1 MHEESKP
8 SDSALALRQKQT
20 NKYVTLALVAVL
32 AFCGLMYLQLDSMR
46 RDITNAQSTKQAL
59 AEITVDSD
67 TCSVYPDIE
76 QCAVARDVAAD
87 PEKVLTPKDGEKGAD
102 GKMGLTGPQGRGV
115 AGFDQSSGNLI
126 VTYTDGQTQNVGK
139 VVGKDGQVGPVGPA
153 GRGILST
160 NLQNGSLIV
169 NYSDGTSE
177 NLGIIIGPAGED
189 GKNGLD
195 GQAGTNGTNG
205 INGADGISV
214 TSVTLDAT
222 NQVIVTYSDGRQ
234 QVAGQLIINTI
245 KFLQCDAASNVLTI
259 GMVDGT
265 TFSATVDCTPEAEQ
279 APTAAPIPPSATPA
293 PTTATLKQ

>member
-1 MHEESKP
+1 MNEDNKP
-8 SDSALALRQKQT
+8 SESALALRQKQT

-32 AFCGLMYLQLDSMR
+32 AICGLMYLQLDSMR
-46 RDITNAQSTKQAL
+46 RDIADAQNTKQAL

-67 TCSVYPDIE
+67 TCSIYPDVE
-76 QCAVARDVAAD
+76 QCKVARDVASD
-87 PEKVLTPKDGEKGAD
+87 PDKVLTPKDGEKGAD

-115 AGFDQSSGNLI
+115 AGFDQSSGSLI

-139 VVGKDGQVGPVGPA
+139 VVGKDGAVGPAGPA

-160 NLQNGSLIV
+160 DLQNGSLIV

-177 NLGIIIGPAGED
+177 NLGIITGPAGAN
-189 GKNGLD
+189 GKD
-195 GQAGTNGTNG
+195 GQSGTNGTNG
-205 INGADGISV
+205 TNGVDGISV
-214 TSVTLDAT
+214 TSVILDAT

-245 KFLQCDAASNVLTI
+245 KFMECSTSSNVLTI

-265 TFSATVDCTPEAEQ
+265 SFSTTVDCTPDD
-279 APTAAPIPPSATPA
+279 APVQPTPTPDPTPAATAAT
-293 PTTATLKQ
+293 KK